1 MSYILEAL
9 KRAERER
16 KLGQAPAALDEV
28 AAPPPV
34 TKAKAGPR
42 NLLIGLAAIVV
53 AALAG
58 YAVFLFRGP
67 PPAAPV
73 AAPELPVAAAPV
85 PAPAPAPVTVVA
97 TPDGSVDARIED
109 GGEIAS
115 LDDLTDPAADPA
127 AAQAAAELAAAQQAA
142 ALQAQAAAAAAYSQD
157 AAQGADTPSKL
168 RTPNP
173 VAAAPRPQPAPAA
186 VPPPPAAS
194 SSIQLDANPLTAQPA
209 VNTPEPTPAP
219 PPVAAIPEPQIAP
232 APAAEFRRLKDM
244 PAGFRSEFPP
254 LSVDVHVYNDNPQ
267 RRFVLITGKRYRE
280 TDVIAEGPRIA
291 RIVPEG
297 IVFDWRNEQ
306 VLFPVR

>member
-42 NLLIGLAAIVV
+42 SLLIGLAAIVV

-73 AAPELPVAAAPV
+73 AAPELPVAVAPV
-85 PAPAPAPVTVVA
+85 PAPVPVTVVA

-109 GGEIAS
+109 GAQIAS

-142 ALQAQAAAAAAYSQD
+142 ALQAQAAAAAAYPQD
-157 AAQGADTPSKL
+157 PAQGANAPSTP
-168 RTPNP
+168 RAPNP
-173 VAAAPRPQPAPAA
+173 PTAAPQPQPAPAVVA
-186 VPPPPAAS
+186 PPPTVS

-209 VNTPEPTPAP
+209 ATAPEPTPAP
-219 PPVAAIPEPQIAP
+219 PPAAAIPEPQIAA

-244 PAGFRSEFPP
+244 PANFRAEFPP

-306 VLFPVR
+306 VLLPVR